1 MAAIALAGVAAV
13 AAAGARGVDEEK
25 ELAEIRR
32 QLVVPVAP
40 APTAGKPRWRTDRE
54 EATNEARRRNCPL
67 LVVFS
72 DDKSKGLDAVEAAIY
87 AKPAFVEFSREL
99 VLLIALD
106 GSSHKSSERDVGG
119 ARVAWCGRFDVP
131 CEEHRQLHQWIYE
144 RFVLREYW
152 NPLHLFLDAEGNEL
166 GRTEGHE
173 IDQARLD
180 RELAKTRRRLG
191 PAIGAAD
198 YDKLMKRL
206 KAIVDGRGRTGAAAA
221 DVELGELV
229 AAQERSPEPMKD
241 EPARGSLRTAG
252 MVEYVNRLRERIGA
266 EGEAQVRV
274 AEAKVR
280 GGDVAGARA
289 LLEQTARSWRELPA
303 GKRARDVLAK
313 LPQ

>member
-1 MAAIALAGVAAV
+1 MADIALAGVVAV

-40 APTAGKPRWRTDRE
+40 APTSGKPRWRTDRE
-54 EATNEARRRNCPL
+54 EAANEARRRNCPL

-87 AKPAFVEFSREL
+87 SKPAFVEFSREL

-119 ARVAWCGRFDVP
+119 ERVAWCGRFDVP
-131 CEEHRQLHQWIYE
+131 CEEHRKLHQWIYE

-191 PAIGAAD
+191 LAIGAAD
-198 YDKLMKRL
+198 YDRLMKRL
-206 KAIVDGRGRTGAAAA
+206 KGIVDGRGRAGAAAA
-221 DVELGELV
+221 DFELGELV
-229 AAQERSPEPMKD
+229 AAQERAPEHMKD
-241 EPARGSLRTAG
+241 EPARGPLRTAG
-252 MVEYVNRLRERIGA
+252 MVEFVNRLRERIGA

-274 AEAKVR
+274 AEAKAR

-289 LLEQTARSWRELPA
+289 LLDLTARSWRELPA
-303 GKRARDVLAK
+303 GKRAREVLAK